1 MVESKVKID
10 RILINSLPKSGT
22 HLLAKAIEIFGYE
35 EHFGLMRLNR
45 ENIFL
50 GIFRKHHY

>member
-1 MVESKVKID
+1 MPESKVKLD

-35 EHFGLMRLNR
+35 EHFNPRSNLDESEFKLSL
-45 ENIFL
+45 IH
-50 GIFRKHHY
+50 I